1 MLASCSG
8 GGPVGSA
15 SARASSSAQAPS
27 SSLIT
32 PSLPPCDAVQNR
44 IVTPVGDNTTAQG
57 VLGPLY
63 VRPYQFALGRPTKVG
78 LVLANM
84 ASPVGPFTMSGERCS
99 DHHPL
104 YFAYRDGD
112 LPPATT
118 AQPQPVSVAQLESWG
133 RTVETLPA
141 SVSGQGGYTGYMLF
155 TSPGAWLVQ
164 LASGTQV
171 LGQLVIDVR
180 T

>member
-1 MLASCSG
+1 MT
-8 GGPVGSA
+8 
-15 SARASSSAQAPS
+15 SS
-27 SSLIT
+27 
-32 PSLPPCDAVQNR
+32 
-44 IVTPVGDNTTAQG
+44 
-57 VLGPLY
+57 
-63 VRPYQFALGRPTKVG
+63 
-78 LVLANM
+78 
-84 ASPVGPFTMSGERCS
+84 VGPFTLSGERCS

-112 LPPATT
+112 VPASTGP
-118 AQPQPVSVAQLESWG
+118 AQPVSAAHLESWG

-141 SVSGQGGYTGYMLF
+141 SLSGQGAYTGYMLF

-171 LGQLVIDVR
+171 VGQLVIDVR